1 MKRSKLTVY
10 KIERGKLKM
19 ERIEV
24 LKEINGDIN
33 TYLKAK
39 QNIYRGKVFAV
50 VRPNRIDK
58 FFKTKRGANGYI
70 EKQSN
75 VSWYDEI
82 TFEMYCPGTNLEIIE
97 IKESELVDI
106 TKDSNIW
113 YQAFLSC
120 AIHHNSN
127 YSKLGLEYYIKEHLN
142 EDTEVYNYA
151 VKQLENL
158 KNDIVIEKPEAKE
171 EVKENENIITLDI
184 NLNGDNNILEVEEV
198 ENNIINNI
206 DVEIIENK
214 EKNGIELKFNDIPN
228 VEIRTELKNN
238 GFRWHRLKKVW
249 YAKQTQKILNFVNI
263 LKAPKN
269 KEVEKVEIVEEP
281 EVIEAV
287 EVIKTVDNAV
297 VEMDKH
303 LSSVIEKVED
313 NKENNTIKS
322 PKAKRKTKK
331 EIEREKR
338 EIYIKELAE
347 KREHIKNIFKDSNL
361 CSNEREYILYAFKHI
376 NNINNLT
383 HVNDLIMEHYNEFIK
398 FIEKAI
404 KVKNVFGEITHD
416 YLLMDIKDIKPTQKE
431 SNIKRLK
438 NITESANNV
447 VELNRS
453 IEANRDILACA
464 DNNINNSNVIDF
476 KSRLSSRNSANNG
489 NAKEQIEKPEKPIN
503 GSNKDTNIVN
513 YKKHNI
519 NLKNIN
525 KKYKGVRLCVCG
537 AILKTQ
543 EENECGI
550 CNSCINYVMEM
561 YFNGSLKNKYPEL
574 YNMMKEEETQ
584 LLKSYK
590 DGTLKEK
597 NIYMYNVIDNTYK
610 NLSFRKE

>member
-1 MKRSKLTVY
+1 
-10 KIERGKLKM
+10 M

-50 VRPNRIDK
+50 AGSNRIDN

-70 EKQSN
+70 ERQKN
-75 VSWYDEI
+75 ISWYDEI

-106 TKDSNIW
+106 TKDLNIW
-113 YQAFLSC
+113 YEVFISC

-142 EDTEVYNYA
+142 EGTEVYNYA

-158 KNDIVIEKPEAKE
+158 KNNIVIEKPEVKE

-184 NLNGDNNILEVEEV
+184 NLNGDNNIL
-198 ENNIINNI
+198 

-249 YAKQTQKILNFVNI
+249 YAKQTQKILDFVNI

-269 KEVEKVEIVEEP
+269 EEVEKVEIVENIEAVEVIEEP
-281 EVIEAV
+281 EVIEA
-287 EVIKTVDNAV
+287 VDNAV

-376 NNINNLT
+376 NNINDLT
-383 HVNDLIMEHYNEFIK
+383 HINNLIMEHYNEFIK

-431 SNIKRLK
+431 SKIKRLK

-447 VELNRS
+447 VVTEAILNSNIDADNRIILTGKRASASGGVLRALYEVNGKVLGSPSGTKTTIETGVSPAKRRNIAAMDKEKEELDVAIEEIERS
-453 IEANRDILACA
+453 I
-464 DNNINNSNVIDF
+464 
-476 KSRLSSRNSANNG
+476 KSLEQAAKVRKLDDEKTEQLQSL
-489 NAKEQIEKPEKPIN
+489 KEQLEQANSRREEVVLGREALSQQMEIEKVESTISAGKEALAGVKLII
-503 GSNKDTNIVN
+503 GSAEFDI
-513 YKKHNI
+513 
-519 NLKNIN
+519 
-525 KKYKGVRLCVCG
+525 R
-537 AILKTQ
+537 Q
-543 EENECGI
+543 
-550 CNSCINYVMEM
+550 
-561 YFNGSLKNKYPEL
+561 
-574 YNMMKEEETQ
+574 
-584 LLKSYK
+584 
-590 DGTLKEK
+590 
-597 NIYMYNVIDNTYK
+597 TYK
-610 NLSFRKE
+610 AVTFYEDKGLIQIDKYRGEPKNDKKNDI

>member
-1 MKRSKLTVY
+1 
-10 KIERGKLKM
+10 M

-50 VRPNRIDK
+50 AGSNRIDN

-70 EKQSN
+70 ERQKN
-75 VSWYDEI
+75 ISWYDEMA
-82 TFEMYCPGTNLEIIE
+82 FEMYSPGTSLEIIE

-106 TKDSNIW
+106 TKDLNIW

-120 AIHHNSN
+120 AIHHNSH
-127 YSKLGLEYYIKEHLN
+127 YSTLGLEYYIKEHLN
-142 EDTEVYNYA
+142 EGTEVYNYA

-198 ENNIINNI
+198 ENNIINI

-249 YAKQTQKILNFVNI
+249 YAKQTQKILDFVNI

-269 KEVEKVEIVEEP
+269 KEV
-281 EVIEAV
+281 
-287 EVIKTVDNAV
+287 
-297 VEMDKH
+297 
-303 LSSVIEKVED
+303 EKVED

-322 PKAKRKTKK
+322 PKAKKKTKK

-361 CSNEREYILYAFKHI
+361 CSNEREYILCAFKHI

-431 SNIKRLK
+431 SKIKRLK

-453 IEANRDILACA
+453 IEANRDILGA

-503 GSNKDTNIVN
+503 GSNKDTNIVK

-537 AILKTQ
+537 AILKTSQ
-543 EENECGI
+543 ENECGI
-550 CNSCINYVMEM
+550 CDRCINYVMEM

-574 YNMMKEEETQ
+574 YNIMKEEETQ

>member
-1 MKRSKLTVY
+1 
-10 KIERGKLKM
+10 M

-50 VRPNRIDK
+50 AGSNRIDN

-70 EKQSN
+70 ERQKN
-75 VSWYDEI
+75 ISWYDEMA
-82 TFEMYCPGTNLEIIE
+82 FEMYSPGTSLEIIE

-106 TKDSNIW
+106 TKDLNIW

-120 AIHHNSN
+120 AIHHNSH

-142 EDTEVYNYA
+142 EGTEVYNYA

-198 ENNIINNI
+198 ENNIINI

-249 YAKQTQKILNFVNI
+249 YAKQTQKILDFVNI

-269 KEVEKVEIVEEP
+269 KEV
-281 EVIEAV
+281 
-287 EVIKTVDNAV
+287 
-297 VEMDKH
+297 
-303 LSSVIEKVED
+303 EKVED

-322 PKAKRKTKK
+322 PKAKKKTKK

-361 CSNEREYILYAFKHI
+361 CSNEREYILCAFKHI

-416 YLLMDIKDIKPTQKE
+416 YLIMDIEDIKPIQKE
-431 SNIKRLK
+431 SKIKRIK

-453 IEANRDILACA
+453 IEANRDILGA

-503 GSNKDTNIVN
+503 GSNKDTNIVK

-537 AILKTQ
+537 AILKTSQ
-543 EENECGI
+543 ENECGI
-550 CNSCINYVMEM
+550 CDRCINYVMEM

-574 YNMMKEEETQ
+574 YNIMKEEETQ

>member
-1 MKRSKLTVY
+1 
-10 KIERGKLKM
+10 M

-50 VRPNRIDK
+50 AGSNRIDK

-70 EKQSN
+70 ERQKN
-75 VSWYDEI
+75 ISWYDEMA
-82 TFEMYCPGTNLEIIE
+82 FEMYSPGTSLEIIE

-106 TKDSNIW
+106 TKDLNIW

-120 AIHHNSN
+120 AIHHNSH

-142 EDTEVYNYA
+142 EGTEVYNYA

-198 ENNIINNI
+198 EEVENNIINNI
-206 DVEIIENK
+206 DFEIIENK
-214 EKNGIELKFNDIPN
+214 EKNGIELKFNDIPS

-249 YAKQTQKILNFVNI
+249 YAKQTQKILDFVNI

-269 KEVEKVEIVEEP
+269 KEV
-281 EVIEAV
+281 
-287 EVIKTVDNAV
+287 
-297 VEMDKH
+297 
-303 LSSVIEKVED
+303 EKVED

-322 PKAKRKTKK
+322 PKAKKKTKK

-361 CSNEREYILYAFKHI
+361 CSNEREYILCAFKHI

-416 YLLMDIKDIKPTQKE
+416 YLIMDIEDIKPIQKE
-431 SNIKRLK
+431 SKIKRIK

-453 IEANRDILACA
+453 IEANRDILGA

-476 KSRLSSRNSANNG
+476 KSRLNAKNSANNG

-537 AILKTQ
+537 AILKTSQ
-543 EENECGI
+543 ENECGI
-550 CNSCINYVMEM
+550 CDSCINYVMEM

-574 YNMMKEEETQ
+574 YNIMKEEETQ

>member
-1 MKRSKLTVY
+1 
-10 KIERGKLKM
+10 M
-19 ERIEV
+19 ERIEI

-50 VRPNRIDK
+50 AGSNRIDN

-70 EKQSN
+70 ERQKN
-75 VSWYDEI
+75 ISWYDEMA
-82 TFEMYCPGTNLEIIE
+82 FEMYCPGTSLEIIE
-97 IKESELVDI
+97 IKENELVDI
-106 TKDSNIW
+106 TKDLNIW

-120 AIHHNSN
+120 AIHHNSH

-142 EDTEVYNYA
+142 EGTEVYNYA

-228 VEIRTELKNN
+228 VEIRAELKNN

-249 YAKQTQKILNFVNI
+249 YAKQTQKILDFVNT

-269 KEVEKVEIVEEP
+269 EEVEKVEIVEEP
-281 EVIEAV
+281 EVIE
-287 EVIKTVDNAV
+287 VIKTVGNA
-297 VEMDKH
+297 
-303 LSSVIEKVED
+303 VIEKVED

-322 PKAKRKTKK
+322 PKAKKKTKK
-331 EIEREKR
+331 
-338 EIYIKELAE
+338 EIYIKELEE
-347 KREHIKNIFKDSNL
+347 KREHIINIFKDSNL
-361 CSNEREYILYAFKHI
+361 CDDERKYILYAFKHI
-376 NNINNLT
+376 NNINKLT
-383 HVNDLIMEHYNEFIK
+383 HINNLIMEHYNEFIK

-404 KVKNVFGEITHD
+404 KVKNVFGEITPA
-416 YLLMDIKDIKPTQKE
+416 YLKMNIEDIKPIQKE
-431 SNIKRLK
+431 SKIKRLK

-503 GSNKDTNIVN
+503 SSNKDTNIVN

-525 KKYKGVRLCVCG
+525 KKYKGVRLCGCG

-550 CNSCINYVMEM
+550 CDSCINYVMEM

-574 YNMMKEEETQ
+574 YNIIKEEEAQ

-610 NLSFRKE
+610 NLSLKKE

>member
-1 MKRSKLTVY
+1 
-10 KIERGKLKM
+10 M

-50 VRPNRIDK
+50 AGSNRIDN

-70 EKQSN
+70 ERQKN
-75 VSWYDEI
+75 ISWYDEMA
-82 TFEMYCPGTNLEIIE
+82 FEMYSPGTSLEIIE

-106 TKDSNIW
+106 TKDLNIW

-120 AIHHNSN
+120 AIHHNSH

-142 EDTEVYNYA
+142 EGTEVYNYA

-206 DVEIIENK
+206 DFGIIENK
-214 EKNGIELKFNDIPN
+214 EKNGIELKFNDIPS

-249 YAKQTQKILNFVNI
+249 YAKQTQKILDFVNI

-269 KEVEKVEIVEEP
+269 KEVEKVEIVENIEEP
-281 EVIEAV
+281 

-322 PKAKRKTKK
+322 PKAKKKTKK

-361 CSNEREYILYAFKHI
+361 CSNEREYILCAFKHI

-416 YLLMDIKDIKPTQKE
+416 YLIMDIEDIKPIQKE
-431 SNIKRLK
+431 SKIKRIK

-453 IEANRDILACA
+453 IEANRDILGA

-537 AILKTQ
+537 AILKTSQ
-543 EENECGI
+543 ENECGI
-550 CNSCINYVMEM
+550 CDSCINYVMEM

-574 YNMMKEEETQ
+574 YNIMKEEETQ

>member
-1 MKRSKLTVY
+1 
-10 KIERGKLKM
+10 M

-50 VRPNRIDK
+50 AGSNRIDK

-70 EKQSN
+70 EKQKN
-75 VSWYDEI
+75 ISWYDEI

-97 IKESELVDI
+97 IKESELVDLSENI
-106 TKDSNIW
+106 EAWFNALKAVFSGSN
-113 YQAFLSC
+113 FR
-120 AIHHNSN
+120 
-127 YSKLGLEYYIKEHLN
+127 YSLDGLQSYADKYLNKETYVYKYVIEQLKNIKEN
-142 EDTEVYNYA
+142 N
-151 VKQLENL
+151 NL
-158 KNDIVIEKPEAKE
+158 DISEIKE
-171 EVKENENIITLDI
+171 ELKLKENENIITLDI
-184 NLNGDNNILEVEEV
+184 NLNGDNNILEAEEV
-198 ENNIINNI
+198 ENNIINI

-214 EKNGIELKFNDIPN
+214 EKNGIELKFNDIPS

-249 YAKQTQKILNFVNI
+249 YAKQTQKILDFVNT

-269 KEVEKVEIVEEP
+269 EEVEKVEIVEEP

-303 LSSVIEKVED
+303 LNSVIEKVED

-322 PKAKRKTKK
+322 PKAKKKTKK

-431 SNIKRLK
+431 SKIKRLK

-476 KSRLSSRNSANNG
+476 KSRLSSRNSYNNG

-543 EENECGI
+543 EENEWEI
-550 CNSCINYVMEM
+550 CDDCCNYVMEM
-561 YFNGSLKNKYPEL
+561 YFNGTLKNKDPEL

>member
-1 MKRSKLTVY
+1 
-10 KIERGKLKM
+10 M

-50 VRPNRIDK
+50 AGSNRIDK

-70 EKQSN
+70 EKQKN
-75 VSWYDEI
+75 ISWYDEI

-142 EDTEVYNYA
+142 EGTEVYNYA

-249 YAKQTQKILNFVNI
+249 YAKQTQKILGFVNT

-269 KEVEKVEIVEEP
+269 EEV
-281 EVIEAV
+281 
-287 EVIKTVDNAV
+287 
-297 VEMDKH
+297 
-303 LSSVIEKVED
+303 EKVED

-322 PKAKRKTKK
+322 PKAKKKTKK

-361 CSNEREYILYAFKHI
+361 CDGERRYILYAFKHI

-431 SNIKRLK
+431 SKIKRLK

-525 KKYKGVRLCVCG
+525 KKYKGVRLCGCG

-550 CNSCINYVMEM
+550 CDSCINYVMEM

-574 YNMMKEEETQ
+574 YNIMKEEETQ

-610 NLSFRKE
+610 NLSLKKE

>member
-1 MKRSKLTVY
+1 
-10 KIERGKLKM
+10 M

-50 VRPNRIDK
+50 AGSNRIDN

-70 EKQSN
+70 ERQKN
-75 VSWYDEI
+75 ISWYDEI

-106 TKDSNIW
+106 TKDLNIW

-120 AIHHNSN
+120 AIHHNSH

-142 EDTEVYNYA
+142 EGTEVYNYA

-214 EKNGIELKFNDIPN
+214 EKNGIELKFNDIPS

-281 EVIEAV
+281 EVIE
-287 EVIKTVDNAV
+287 VIKTVGNAV
-297 VEMDKH
+297 IEMDKH
-303 LSSVIEKVED
+303 LNNVIEKVED

-322 PKAKRKTKK
+322 PKAKKKTKK

-361 CSNEREYILYAFKHI
+361 CSSEREYILYAFKHI

-431 SNIKRLK
+431 SKIKRLK

-610 NLSFRKE
+610 NLSLKKE

>member
-1 MKRSKLTVY
+1 
-10 KIERGKLKM
+10 M

-24 LKEINGDIN
+24 LKEINGDIK

-50 VRPNRIDK
+50 VEPNRIEK

-70 EKQSN
+70 ERQKKLF
-75 VSWYDEI
+75 WYDEI

-142 EDTEVYNYA
+142 EGTEVYNYA

-214 EKNGIELKFNDIPN
+214 EKNGIELKFNDIPS

-249 YAKQTQKILNFVNI
+249 YAKQTQKILGFVNT

-269 KEVEKVEIVEEP
+269 EEVEKVEIVEEP

-303 LSSVIEKVED
+303 LNSVIEKVED

-322 PKAKRKTKK
+322 LKAKKKTKK
-331 EIEREKR
+331 EIEREKE

-361 CSNEREYILYAFKHI
+361 CSSEREYILYAFKHI

-383 HVNDLIMEHYNEFIK
+383 HINNLIMEHYNEFIK

-543 EENECGI
+543 EENEWEI
-550 CNSCINYVMEM
+550 CDDCCNYVMEM
-561 YFNGSLKNKYPEL
+561 YFNGTLKNKDPEL